1 MSFSKDRN
9 SSIYQFESFCGSRKL
24 HLVRA
29 TALRTCA
36 LGSLSSDFSS
46 SDVLVLA
53 LTETADLVTRQI
65 ICQVL
70 LLDSP
75 TKVFICS
82 NRKNLRFSI
91 VETQKEKMSGHLNL
105 LANLLEEHGS
115 DMPKTIIFCNTLGRS
130 HSYLFS
136 ELLHKVGKSAYFQ
149 ELLQIKKTY

>member
-36 LGSLSSDFSS
+36 LGSLCSGFSS

-65 ICQVL
+65 VCQVL

-91 VETQKEKMSGHLNL
+91 VETQKEEMSGHLNL

-136 ELLHKVGKSAYFQ
+136 EHKVGKSAYFQ